1 MGKLEADV
9 GIELLGRNRVEN
21 LVVERGAGSSFIE
34 VVDVFAKIVDRDAH
48 PGAVQR
54 LCDGNGI
61 GYIGASHEAVRDP
74 PSNRRSLSEG
84 TKRVILGQAN
94 KKRSQHAAPL
104 EPGGMSIAV
113 RAGHMKISEGFSTK
127 GERLPMRWSQAVAA
141 RQCLAKHH
149 RGIRQANWK

>member
-21 LVVERGAGSSFIE
+21 LVVELGACSSFIE
-34 VVDVFAKIVDRDAH
+34 IADVFPKIVDRDAH

-61 GYIGASHEAVRDP
+61 GNIGASHEAVRDP

-94 KKRSQHAAPL
+94 KKRSQHAALL
-104 EPGGMSIAV
+104 EPGGVSLAV
-113 RAGHMKISEGFSTK
+113 RGGHMKITEGFSTNR
-127 GERLPMRWSQAVAA
+127 ERVPRRWSQAVAA
-141 RQCLAKHH
+141 
-149 RGIRQANWK
+149 